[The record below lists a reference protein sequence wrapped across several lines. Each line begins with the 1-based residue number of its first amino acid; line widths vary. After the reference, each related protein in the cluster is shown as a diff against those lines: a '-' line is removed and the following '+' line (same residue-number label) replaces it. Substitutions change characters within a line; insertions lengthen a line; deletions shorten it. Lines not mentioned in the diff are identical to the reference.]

1 MPVSIGG
8 ISTVLIINF
17 LNVWNEFL
25 FSLTIMKSN
34 AAKTLP
40 VGLMSFRGQYNV
52 DWGPMLAALFI
63 ATLPPLLFYLV
74 FHRNIISGI
83 TAGSL
88 RG

>member
-1 MPVSIGG
+1 
-8 ISTVLIINF
+8 
-17 LNVWNEFL
+17 
-25 FSLTIMKSN
+25 MKSN

-63 ATLPPLLFYLV
+63 ATLPPPLFYLI
-74 FHRNIISGI
+74 FHRNVISGI